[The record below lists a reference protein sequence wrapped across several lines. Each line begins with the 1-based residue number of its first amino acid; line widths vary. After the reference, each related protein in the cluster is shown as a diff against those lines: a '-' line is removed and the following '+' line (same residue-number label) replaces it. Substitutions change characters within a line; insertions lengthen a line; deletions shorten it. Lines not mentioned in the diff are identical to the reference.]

1 MRTDRKHRIAKIIAL
16 VVPLIVIIVAGM
28 GWAVYALWNW
38 LMPTIFALRAI
49 TYWQAVG
56 LLVLSGILFR
66 GFRPNFSRGRWRH
79 GMRERWGKMTPAERE
94 VFIKAMSSRGSCGV
108 EGSAPSAGPSE
119 P

>member
-1 MRTDRKHRIAKIIAL
+1 MKTERKHRIVKLTAL
-16 VVPLIVIIVAGM
+16 VVPVMLIVVAGM
-28 GWAVYALWNW
+28 GWAVFLLWNW
-38 LMPTIFALRAI
+38 LMPTIFALHAI

-94 VFIKAMSSRGSCGV
+94 EFLKGLRSRC
-108 EGSAPSAGPSE
+108 AGTPE
-119 P
+119 PEPEP